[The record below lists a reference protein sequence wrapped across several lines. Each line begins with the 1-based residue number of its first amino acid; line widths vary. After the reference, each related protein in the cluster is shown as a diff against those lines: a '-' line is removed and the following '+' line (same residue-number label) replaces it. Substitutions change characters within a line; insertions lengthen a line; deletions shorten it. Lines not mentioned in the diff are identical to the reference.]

1 MDQQL
6 KSKQKFLKESRL
18 EAQQWKTAYE
28 KCQKTVDELER
39 SIHSQI
45 DTALDEQIEE
55 LKIQHNKIVSEAE
68 KESAQKLSLE
78 SAKFSTRIAQLK
90 ARDVKRDKEFRD
102 LDEILKQKIKTVER
116 LEVAL
121 GSKKGKVGRKRKRTY

>member
-1 MDQQL
+1 M